1 MLELQDPELVIDL
14 RIDNKGQPERY
25 SNFLEECKK
34 YIDGVVETAVD
45 ERRHD
50 HIADGDPVV
59 HLAAAL
65 SLRDLHEQVSKR
77 CTEDTPIP
85 SKDWLRLQF
94 WPRRV
99 NSKTASRYYGT
110 IKVKY
115 MIQARQFRH
124 QHIDV
129 HYASALFRYLKE
141 FSIMYK
147 KDTTFICMD
156 DKHSMKVGE
165 PGYPVAAIERG
176 KQVLVAKGT
185 KMTVGDHD
193 FTKLLITPSVILKI
207 EIPEKIEEFLL
218 QRKRLRWVKGSHF
231 PTIFRHSPCY

>member
-1 MLELQDPELVIDL
+1 M
-14 RIDNKGQPERY
+14 
-25 SNFLEECKK
+25 
-34 YIDGVVETAVD
+34 
-45 ERRHD
+45 
-50 HIADGDPVV
+50 
-59 HLAAAL
+59 
-65 SLRDLHEQVSKR
+65 HEQVSKR

-94 WPRRV
+94 WPRRI
-99 NSKTASRYYGT
+99 NSKSASRYYGT

-147 KDTTFICMD
+147 KDTTFVCMD

-165 PGYPVAAIERG
+165 PGYPVAAIKRG

-207 EIPEKIEEFLL
+207 EIPEKIEDSFYKGNVYVGLKDHTFQPSSGIHHVTELHSVLAEDRNPVLAMYTDGGPDHRTNFISVQLAIIALFLKED
-218 QRKRLRWVKGSHF
+218 RDMIVAVRTPPYNSWKNPAERVM
-231 PTIFRHSPCY
+231 

>member
-14 RIDNKGQPERY
+14 RIDNKGQPEKY
-25 SNFLEECKK
+25 SIFLEECKK
-34 YIDGVVETAVD
+34 YIDGAVETAVD

-50 HIADGDPVV
+50 QVVDGDAVV

-77 CTEDTPIP
+77 CEEGTPIP

-99 NSKTASRYYGT
+99 DSATSSRYYGT
-110 IKVKY
+110 IKIKY

-124 QHIDV
+124 QHVDM

-141 FSIMYK
+141 FAIKYRDQLTMV
-147 KDTTFICMD
+147 CMD
-156 DKHSMKVGE
+156 DKHSMKIGE
-165 PGYPVAAIERG
+165 PGYPVAAVERG
-176 KQVLVAKGT
+176 RRVLVAKGT
-185 KMTVGDHD
+185 KLVVGDHD
-193 FTKLLITPSVILKI
+193 FTKMSMDA
-207 EIPEKIEEFLL
+207 
-218 QRKRLRWVKGSHF
+218 
-231 PTIFRHSPCY
+231 